1 MSEYIDRD
9 KALTAFCNFC
19 GVCPEEKRDPAQC
32 DDILGH
38 VLKEL
43 EPADV
48 RPVVRGKW
56 EFMETENIWSHAE
69 LSHFYI
75 QCSICKSQ
83 FFTDTPKLRFAYEY
97 CPCCGADMREA

>member
-1 MSEYIDRD
+1 MAEYIDRE
-9 KALTAFCNFC
+9 KFLKRL
-19 GVCPEEKRDPAQC
+19 GEEYPGIPPHGAIVVGMLC
-32 DDILGH
+32 D
-38 VLKEL
+38 E

-48 RPVVRGKW
+48 RPVVHGTW

-83 FFTDTPKLRFAYEY
+83 FFTDTPKLRFAYEF
-97 CPCCGADMREA
+97 CPCCGADMREAEP